1 MDYRASIPDDE
12 NQPGASPWGSP
23 PVTPQRNVSS
33 YNPISSSQS
42 PTPYLYGSQDS
53 GNGFAQDDPNIDPF
67 RRPAT
72 ASSTASTTE
81 YNPSEQSEASQGTGL
96 AAAAEPQPQPQSNAP
111 RGESSTSESGAPG
124 VQPSQQEQK
133 PRRPPAPQYK
143 LQAKITALERTGKK
157 DPIIRFDVHVRFIR
171 TAVICRDTPAMKANF
186 KSSRRQ
192 IYPSFE
198 PLNFAMSVVYIP
210 SSSSLLST

>member
-1 MDYRASIPDDE
+1 MDYRPSIPDDE

-53 GNGFAQDDPNIDPF
+53 GNGFAQDDPNVDPF

-81 YNPSEQSEASQGTGL
+81 YNPSEQSEPSQGAVFAT
-96 AAAAEPQPQPQSNAP
+96 AAEAQSQPQPNAQ
-111 RGESSTSESGAPG
+111 RGEFSTSEIGTPG
-124 VQPSQQEQK
+124 VQPPQQEQK

-157 DPIIRFDVHVRFIR
+157 DPIIRFDVHVRLILSAALASR
-171 TAVICRDTPAMKANF
+171 YTAHE
-186 KSSRRQ
+186 S
-192 IYPSFE
+192 
-198 PLNFAMSVVYIP
+198 
-210 SSSSLLST
+210 